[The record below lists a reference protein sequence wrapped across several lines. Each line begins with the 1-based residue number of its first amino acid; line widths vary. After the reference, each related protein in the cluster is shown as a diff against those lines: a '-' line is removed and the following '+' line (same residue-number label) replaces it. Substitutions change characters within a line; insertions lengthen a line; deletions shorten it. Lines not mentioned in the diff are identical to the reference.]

1 MNQDLGRDAG
11 AVWQGVGC
19 ADWVCVCVFV
29 CPYVRVSVCISAC
42 VFGALEF

>member
-19 ADWVCVCVFV
+19 ADWACVC
-29 CPYVRVSVCISAC
+29 VRVSVCVSAC